1 MAELDYLELAN
12 MYMSLQSME
21 LALIGAGIGGGIKH
35 NSELKVLNYKQAMG
49 SPNAAEW

>member
-21 LALIGAGIGGGIKH
+21 LALIGAGIGV
-35 NSELKVLNYKQAMG
+35 VLNTTA
-49 SPNAAEW
+49 S